1 MKKHL
6 YTLAFAFLIQTGS
19 FAQVQDALPPSY
31 RLDQSNKLDIFRA
44 ENQKINNLVH
54 TKLDLKFD
62 YQKEHVLGEAWITLK
77 PHYYPT
83 HQLTLDAKAM
93 VIHQVE
99 LIKGNTK
106 KKLVFKYDD
115 LKLTI
120 DLDKTYQKTEEY
132 TVYIQYT
139 ARPNEIKN
147 EGSAAISDTKGLY
160 FINAN
165 GEDPD
170 KPTQIWTQGEPQ
182 SNSAWFPTID
192 SPNQKTSQEIYL
204 TVPDQYVTLSN
215 GKLEKQTKNS
225 DGTRTDY
232 WQFKEKHAPYLF
244 FVGIGDFAV
253 IKDQWNNIPVD
264 YYVEH
269 EYADHAKAIFGHT
282 PEMIG
287 FFSKILKYDYPWN
300 KYAQMV
306 GRDYVSG
313 AMENTTAVLHQER
326 AQQKPG
332 QLIDR
337 NIWEGTIAHEL
348 IHHWF
353 GDLVTMESWGNL
365 TVNESIANYSEYL
378 WFEHKYGKDRAE
390 EDRYSDLESYQ
401 SDKNNYDKN
410 LVRTHYQHRED
421 MFDHVSYN
429 KGGKGVLHML
439 RHYLGDAAFFDGLSK
454 YLHDYA
460 YGTAEAVQMRL
471 ALEAVSGRDLNWFF
485 DQWYFSNGHPR
496 LTVAYDYDA
505 TNKKIKVSI
514 AQTQAKQFEFP
525 LAIDVIVAGKK
536 ERHNVWVS
544 KKRANVFEFPAQ
556 KNPEV
561 VIPNA
566 DQVLLCEISDNK
578 STENW
583 AAQYRYGDEYITR
596 LLALNHLA
604 NAQSTDDL
612 ALTTLIN
619 GINDKAEGIRKA
631 SIELLDG
638 KDAKVQAKARE
649 TLKKIA
655 ISDEKTLVQA
665 AAFNQLNAMNE
676 MDLSL
681 FEKGLKSPSFSVQ
694 AAAAT
699 GILRIDP
706 KKVNEMT
713 SLPEEVM
720 EANPELVGAL
730 LDHWISN
737 NEVSKL
743 KIAAEAVGFYLF
755 TQFENPTLGA
765 KLEKGFQWVLA
776 ADDLASTKII
786 TQNYRQIH
794 QYYAKENPSLTFA
807 LKNLLDQAIQL
818 KTKTFQQT
826 KSKSLEEQ
834 IKLLNDTKD
843 ALK

>member
-6 YTLAFAFLIQTGS
+6 YTIAFAFLISTGS
-19 FAQVQDALPPSY
+19 FAQVQEALPPSY
-31 RLDQSNKLDIFRA
+31 RLSQSNKMEIFRA

-62 YQKEHVLGEAWITLK
+62 YEKEHVKGEAWITLK
-77 PHYYPT
+77 PHFYPT
-83 HQLTLDAKAM
+83 QQLTLDAKAM
-93 VIHQVE
+93 LIHQVE
-99 LIKGNTK
+99 LVQGNTK
-106 KKLVFKYDD
+106 KSLKFQYDD
-115 LKLTI
+115 FKLNI
-120 DLDKTYQKTEEY
+120 DLDKIYDRTEEY
-132 TVYIQYT
+132 TIYINYT

-147 EGSAAISDTKGLY
+147 EGSVAISDSKGLY

-165 GEDPD
+165 GQDTD
-170 KPTQIWTQGEPQ
+170 KPRQIWTQGEPQ
-182 SNSAWFPTID
+182 SNSGWFPTID

-215 GKLEKQTKNS
+215 GKLEKQTKNA

-232 WQFKEKHAPYLF
+232 WHFKEKHAPYLF
-244 FVGIGDFAV
+244 FIGIGDFAIV
-253 IKDQWNNIPVD
+253 KDQWKNISVD

-269 EYADHAKAIFGHT
+269 EYAEHAKAIFGHT

-287 FFSKILKYDYPWN
+287 FFSKLLKYDYPWN
-300 KYAQMV
+300 KYSQMV
-306 GRDYVSG
+306 ARDYVSG

-353 GDLVTMESWGNL
+353 GNLVTLESWGNL

-390 EDRYSDLESYQ
+390 EDRYSDLQSYQ
-401 SDKNNYDKN
+401 SDKNNFDKN
-410 LVRTHYQHRED
+410 LVRTHYQNRED

-439 RHYLGDAAFFDGLSK
+439 RYYLGDEAFFDGLSK

-485 DQWYFSNGHPR
+485 DQWYFSNGHPQ
-496 LTVAYDYDA
+496 LTIAYDYDA
-505 TNKKIKVSI
+505 SSKKVKVNI
-514 AQTQAKQFEFP
+514 AQTQNKHFEFP
-525 LAIDVIVAGKK
+525 LTLDVVIDGKK
-536 ERHNVWVS
+536 ERHVVWVS
-544 KKRANVFEFPAQ
+544 KKRTNAFEFPAT

-566 DQVLLCEISDNK
+566 DQVLLAEISDNK

-583 AAQYRYGDEYITR
+583 AAQYRYGEEYISR
-596 LLALNHLA
+596 LLALKQLSH
-604 NAQSTDDL
+604 AQSTDEL
-612 ALTTLIN
+612 ALSTLLN
-619 GINDKAEGIRKA
+619 GMQDKAEGIRKA
-631 SIELLDG
+631 SIELLDA
-638 KDAKVQAKARE
+638 KDTKVQAKARDL
-649 TLKKIA
+649 LKKIA

-665 AAFNQLNAMNE
+665 AAFTQLNAMNE
-676 MDLSL
+676 NDLAL
-681 FEKGLKSPSFSVQ
+681 FEKGLESPSFSVQ

-699 GILRIDP
+699 GIIRIDP
-706 KKVNEMT
+706 QQTSTFN
-713 SLPEEVM
+713 SLPEEVIQSS
-720 EANPELVGAL
+720 PELVSAL
-730 LDHWISN
+730 LDGWISEN
-737 NEVSKL
+737 QVAKL
-743 KIAAEAVGFYLF
+743 KIAAEAVGYYLF
-755 TQFENPTLGA
+755 TQFENPALGNQ
-765 KLEKGFQWVLA
+765 LEKGFQWVLSS
-776 ADDLASTKII
+776 DDMASTQII
-786 TQNYRQIH
+786 ANNYRQIH
-794 QYYAKENPSLTFA
+794 QYYAKDNPSLTFA

-818 KTKTFQQT
+818 KTKTFQAT
-826 KSKSLEEQ
+826 KSPGLEEQ
-834 IKLLNDTKD
+834 IKLLNDTKND
-843 ALK
+843 MK